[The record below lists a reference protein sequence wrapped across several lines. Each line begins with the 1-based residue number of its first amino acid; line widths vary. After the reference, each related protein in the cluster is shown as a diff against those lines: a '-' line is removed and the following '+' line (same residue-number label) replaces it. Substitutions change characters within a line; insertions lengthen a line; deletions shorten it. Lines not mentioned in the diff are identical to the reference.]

1 MYINPIPIEG
11 SQYNATTLP
20 ETVTS
25 LCGCSLSQRAPERCS
40 IESILS
46 FPSYHIEV
54 KIRYVPFDVIISASI
69 QARMSIAQV
78 LPEELDVLCTHPMF
92 GPESGKNGWKDLAF
106 MYERVRI
113 KDEATC
119 SSFLRIFETEVT

>member
-1 MYINPIPIEG
+1 LYINPIPIEG

-25 LCGCSLSQRAPERCS
+25 LCGCSLSQRVPERYS

-54 KIRYVPFDVIISASI
+54 KIRHVPFDVIILASI